1 MRAQIR
7 DPTDLEVRALTELEA
22 PLVDEIKT
30 AGNHFFAK
38 QQYRFY
44 SQPHA
49 PPSTETFLRC
59 SANTGSDTRLAAS
72 REAELLYRS
81 GLGFMG
87 LGPESVVIR
96 PKSRSRDR
104 SKELAA
110 IFACTRF
117 PIEDNRRAAT
127 LLLNLAQT
135 LLNLASL
142 SQHAAAAAIEAVTV
156 SHRAPS
162 DKLFSV
168 MLRRVVG
175 EYQRVKA
182 SMICCMTFD
191 IGRETRY
198 QFRK

>member
-1 MRAQIR
+1 
-7 DPTDLEVRALTELEA
+7 
-22 PLVDEIKT
+22 
-30 AGNHFFAK
+30 
-38 QQYRFY
+38 
-44 SQPHA
+44 
-49 PPSTETFLRC
+49 
-59 SANTGSDTRLAAS
+59 
-72 REAELLYRS
+72 
-81 GLGFMG
+81 MG

-96 PKSRSRDR
+96 PKTRSRDR
-104 SKELAA
+104 SKDLAA

-117 PIEDNRRAAT
+117 PKEDNQRAAT

-168 MLRRVVG
+168 HATQSGRGVSKG
-175 EYQRVKA
+175 ESKHDLLHD
-182 SMICCMTFD
+182 FD